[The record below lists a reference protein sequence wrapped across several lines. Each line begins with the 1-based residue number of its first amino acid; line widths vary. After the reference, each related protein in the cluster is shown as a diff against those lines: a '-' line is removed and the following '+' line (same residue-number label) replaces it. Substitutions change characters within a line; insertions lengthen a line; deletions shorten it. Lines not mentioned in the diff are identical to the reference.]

1 MHLRKGGLF
10 SGKLFVHYPFRPS
23 FSNLAIIVT
32 VPSVVTCA
40 LCVDS
45 YDALFPFLRIIK
57 LECERE
63 KLCLWS
69 QCESICLHNHQ
80 AISISELLSPSS
92 KNVFHRS

>member
-1 MHLRKGGLF
+1 MFGRICTSEKEASFPGSYLCIILF
-10 SGKLFVHYPFRPS
+10 DCPS

-40 LCVDS
+40 LCLDS

-63 KLCLWS
+63 KTVSLV
-69 QCESICLHNHQ
+69 
-80 AISISELLSPSS
+80 AM
-92 KNVFHRS
+92 